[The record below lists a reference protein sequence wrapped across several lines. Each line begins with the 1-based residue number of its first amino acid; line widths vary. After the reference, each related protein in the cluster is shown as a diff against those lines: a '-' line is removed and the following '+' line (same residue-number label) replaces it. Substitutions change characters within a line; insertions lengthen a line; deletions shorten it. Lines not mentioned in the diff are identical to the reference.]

1 MNAPKKIYVMLAFH
15 AHKPIRGFYD
25 KLAKDLGDPE
35 LSAVFADADD
45 REKDAAGA
53 DDDKANVYKEL
64 IRFSGAMEIPVAL
77 SVTNELLFQIRGS
90 MPETYGALKGA
101 YKEKRIFPIYTFAHN
116 TQMVLIHPDE
126 IINEIKLNREF
137 LHYVLGVPH
146 PQFRGVFPTDG
157 SLDYDKLAGITQA
170 TMKFV
175 ALPRLDPS
183 ISRFKIEGDND
194 NDGDVKT
201 FPFWIKKELLAVPIN
216 PAVSQRVIQLL
227 MQGNPDVARLHGYPL
242 GDFPV
247 FTEEFLGNDKLTF
260 PVKKDDMV
268 SDYTK
273 VLKRAVDECPDGGL
287 ILYMQELDPMGL
299 GAQALEVLRESWKAV
314 RDGGAAELK
323 FVTPDGYL
331 AEIKPRELSLPTVTF
346 NQVSE
351 MPGSRAVLQVDGLY
365 PPRGVGDYRGVNVP
379 KELYGRWPLIF
390 RQSGCF
396 MVEAVE
402 VIYETLGI
410 HFDIAT
416 TASKLAD
423 EGYDISR
430 FDKPLQLAIHLRFI
444 KGAYDWGAAQNE
456 QSQGDA
462 YVHLLC
468 ISQKIREN
476 YADVLPLTVRTLPG
490 SLEGMI
496 KSLDILVQGRVDV
509 LREGVGATKQE
520 NPQAVEGHLKA
531 AEEKARGAKA
541 ALEGIVGKGDGQLT
555 VDELTG
561 AMASHAR
568 QVILAAGSLREAWW
582 QCSNTNAMRDFC
594 NKRLHETF
602 PPKFPK
608 LLEQLGRDLQG
619 VR

>member
-35 LSAVFADADD
+35 LSAVVADADD

-53 DDDKANVYKEL
+53 GVDDDKANVYKEL

-90 MPETYGALKGA
+90 MPETYEALKGA

-183 ISRFKIEGDND
+183 ISRFKIEGE
-194 NDGDVKT
+194 GDVKA
-201 FPFWIKKELLAVPIN
+201 FPFWIKQELLAVPIN
-216 PAVSQRVIQLL
+216 PAVSQRVIQSL
-227 MQGNPDVARLHGYPL
+227 MQGNTDVARSHGYPM
-242 GDFPV
+242 GNFPV
-247 FTEEFLGNDKLTF
+247 FADEFVGKEKTTF
-260 PVKKDDMV
+260 PIKKENMV
-268 SDYTK
+268 SDYTE
-273 VLKRAVDECPDGGL
+273 VLKGAVDECPDGGL

-314 RDGGAAELK
+314 RDGGGVELR
-323 FVTPDGYL
+323 FVTPDEYL
-331 AEIKPRELSLPTVTF
+331 AEMKPLERSLPTVTF
-346 NQVSE
+346 NQVSQ
-351 MPGSRAVLQVDGLY
+351 MPGTRAVLQADGLY
-365 PPRGVGDYRGVNVP
+365 PPRGVEDYRGVNVP

-423 EGYDISR
+423 EGYDLSR
-430 FDKPLQLAIHLRFI
+430 FEKSLQLAIHLRFI
-444 KGAYDWGAAQNE
+444 KGAYDWGAAYNE
-456 QSQGDA
+456 QGQGDA

-476 YADVLPLTVRTLPG
+476 YADVLPLTVRTLSG

-520 NPQAVEGHLKA
+520 NPQAVEGYLKA

-561 AMASHAR
+561 ALASHAR
-568 QVILAAGSLREAWW
+568 QVILAVGSLREAWR
-582 QCSNTNAMRDFC
+582 QCSDTDAMRDFC
-594 NKRLHETF
+594 SKRLHETF
-602 PPKFPK
+602 PPKLPG
-608 LLEQLGRDLQG
+608 LLEELGRDLRG

>member
-15 AHKPIRGFYD
+15 AHKPIRGLCD

-35 LSAVFADADD
+35 FSAIYADA
-45 REKDAAGA
+45 EGAAGV

-90 MPETYGALKGA
+90 MPETYEALKGA

-183 ISRFKIEGDND
+183 ITKFKIEGDGEGD
-194 NDGDVKT
+194 NEKDVKT

-216 PAVSQRVIQLL
+216 PAVSQGTIRSL
-227 MQGNPDVARLHGYPL
+227 MQGNPDVARSHGYLL

-247 FTEEFLGNDKLTF
+247 FAEEFMGKDKTTF
-260 PVKKDDMV
+260 PIKKENMV
-268 SDYTK
+268 SDYTE

-314 RDGGAAELK
+314 RDGGGAELR

-331 AEIKPRELSLPTVTF
+331 ADIKPLERSLPTVTF
-346 NQVSE
+346 DQVSQ
-351 MPGSRAVLQVDGLY
+351 MPGTRAVLQADGLY

-423 EGYDISR
+423 EGYDLSR
-430 FDKPLQLAIHLRFI
+430 FEKSLQLAIHLRFI
-444 KGAYDWGAAQNE
+444 KGAYEWGAAYNE
-456 QSQGDA
+456 QGQGDA

-476 YADVLPLTVRTLPG
+476 YADVLPLTVRPLPG

-496 KSLDILVQGRVDV
+496 KSLDILVQGRVYV

-520 NPQAVEGHLKA
+520 DTQAVEGHLKA

-541 ALEGIVGKGDGQLT
+541 ALEGIMGKGDGQLT

-561 AMASHAR
+561 ALASHAR
-568 QVILAAGSLREAWW
+568 QVILAVGSLKAAWR
-582 QCSNTNAMRDFC
+582 QCSNTGAMRNFC

-608 LLEQLGRDLQG
+608 LLEELGRDLQG